1 MHFGVQISKLILTIK
16 EESSNSC
23 FIEHIFVCLL
33 QVSDGCGMSFNP
45 LCLKKN
51 EYEAMAQNNPMQ
63 QTHKNMFKNA
73 SLDEILYVQL
83 PYS

>member
-1 MHFGVQISKLILTIK
+1 M
-16 EESSNSC
+16 
-23 FIEHIFVCLL
+23 

-63 QTHKNMFKNA
+63 QTHKNMFNETA
-73 SLDEILYVQL
+73 I
-83 PYS
+83 